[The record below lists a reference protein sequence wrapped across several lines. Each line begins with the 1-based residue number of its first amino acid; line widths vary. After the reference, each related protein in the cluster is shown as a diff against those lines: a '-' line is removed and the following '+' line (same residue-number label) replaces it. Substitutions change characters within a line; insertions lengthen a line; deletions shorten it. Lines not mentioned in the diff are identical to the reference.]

1 MISVRNIKI
10 NSVTDRLMVDISAA
24 PGYNITGIR
33 LWNEDTFKDTTKS
46 KVLDYKLEG
55 LNGPE
60 VFEITPLEA
69 GVSTFSGIYFLE
81 ITTNEPDIDPCCP
94 NPIPLLVVVT
104 NLTGYYKCIAEMILK
119 TSFCNSNLFDREVC
133 DDSGINK
140 AMSAELILQT
150 IIKSLELGQF
160 IESIDLLKKLKR
172 LCAKCSNCFK
182 PSVNS
187 NCATCKTYKYN

>member
-1 MISVRNIKI
+1 MISVRNIKVNTVSDKI
-10 NSVTDRLMVDISAA
+10 MIDVSAA
-24 PGYNITGIR
+24 TGYLITGLR
-33 LWNEDTFKDTTKS
+33 LWTEDTFKDATRS
-46 KVLDYKLEG
+46 KVLDYKLTN
-55 LNGPE
+55 LSNQE
-60 VFEITPLEA
+60 VFEINPIEA

-81 ITTNEPDIDPCCP
+81 ITTNEPNIDPCCP
-94 NPIPLLVVVT
+94 NPVPLLVVVT
-104 NLTGYYKCIAEMILK
+104 NLTGYYKCITEMVLK

-172 LCAKCSNCFK
+172 ICAKCSNCFS

-187 NCATCKTYKYN
+187 NCTTCKTYKYN